1 MSRIRITDALVTRTT
16 PRPGSRVYLWDTE
29 VPRLG
34 LLVYPS
40 GAKAWIVQ
48 YYHAGRDVRVN
59 LGHPPTIDVKEAR
72 RKAQEALVDTREQL
86 SRASGFKASRT
97 FLEASQAYLEER
109 LKEKQS
115 YRRTTDLLTRVTP
128 RWFQALPL
136 TDVGAEQLREVH
148 ASLAHIP
155 GQANNVVG
163 AVRTVMNFA
172 VSKRWVPSNTL
183 ASRMDLYP
191 RQRRK
196 KALETEQYRLL
207 LETIRQRFEEEDR
220 LQWLALEAVVLSG
233 GRKGEILGLLESEVD
248 RRSMIIRKVH
258 HKTAAKTGA
267 KEIPITPQ
275 FLEVLDRVDAWK
287 QRRIAEGDREP
298 AIAKRCAESPYVF
311 PAPGRREGQ
320 HGFLANID
328 DDAKAL
334 FRHLASLSLIP
345 EGFVIHNLRS
355 AFISMAM
362 QRGVDVSVVA
372 KFVGHSDVQTTLKH
386 YREVTGEEVQKG
398 RNVMQSFFSEISE

>member
-207 LETIRQRFEEEDR
+207 LETIRQRFEAEDR